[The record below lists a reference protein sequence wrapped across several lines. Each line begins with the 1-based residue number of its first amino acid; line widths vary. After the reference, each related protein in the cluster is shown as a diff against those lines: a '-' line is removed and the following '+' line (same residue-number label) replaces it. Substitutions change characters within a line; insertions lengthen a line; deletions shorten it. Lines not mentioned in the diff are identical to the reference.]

1 VPGCNRRDGG
11 VNGIVVSSQS
21 KVPTWFGRIIGITEL
36 TVNATATACSP
47 CSVKPLDIMI
57 VLDRTGSMCSPIS
70 CSGANKSDLYY
81 AKEGVK
87 TFLGF
92 LDPSLD
98 RVGLAL
104 LPPVLDDSW
113 RTNCGNPAGAG
124 YKPWDAPP
132 NPNVPN
138 GHPMK
143 NIGGMYNGYDAYWP
157 RYVTDPRGQ
166 TPSWYTVASMEGAG
180 AGDPNPQNAYVV
192 DIGGTWWVN
201 DGQNGTNGQ
210 NQLVQRLGCA
220 GGAGTTH
227 YAFAIEEA
235 QYELVD
241 RGRANVDNVIIF
253 LSDGAA
259 NTMPQNVPNGHWSQ
273 DGATGWIQRP
283 CGAGVESASR
293 IKAAGT
299 VIYSIG
305 YDLDGTSGAPEKCQ
319 QPNANGHYNS
329 SNPVE
334 TGCSSWDFDPINGC
348 DAESAL
354 KAIATSPAHFYNQPV
369 PGDLNAIFTQ
379 IAMDLAGSRGR
390 LIDNTSPSLP

>member
-1 VPGCNRRDGG
+1 ML
-11 VNGIVVSSQS
+11 VV
-21 KVPTWFGRIIGITEL
+21 
-36 TVNATATACSP
+36 
-47 CSVKPLDIMI
+47 
-57 VLDRTGSMCSPIS
+57 DRTGSMCSPIA

-92 LDPSLD
+92 LDPTLD

-104 LPPVLDDSW
+104 LPPVLTKDW
-113 RTNCGNPAGAG
+113 RTNCGNPSGSG
-124 YKPWDAPP
+124 YKPWEGTP
-132 NPNVPN
+132 NPNVPA
-138 GHPMK
+138 GHPDRGL
-143 NIGGMYNGYDAYWP
+143 NGRYSGYDAYWP
-157 RYVTDPRGQ
+157 RYIPDTRTPPS

-180 AGDPNPQNAYVV
+180 AGDPNPLNSYVV

-235 QYELVD
+235 QFELVD
-241 RGRANVDNVIIF
+241 NGRANVQNVIIF

-259 NTMPQNVPNGHWSQ
+259 NTMPQNLPNGHWSQ
-273 DGATGWIQRP
+273 NGPTGWIQRP

-299 VIYSIG
+299 VIYTIG
-305 YDLDGTSGAPEKCQ
+305 YDLGSSEPCQ
-319 QPNANGHYNS
+319 RPLANGHHQG

-334 TGCSSWDFDPINGC
+334 TGCGGWDTSPPC
-348 DAESAL
+348 DARSAL
-354 KAIATSPAHFYNQPV
+354 EAMATTRTHFYNQPL
-369 PGDLNAIFTQ
+369 PGQLNDIFTQ
-379 IAMDLAGSRGR
+379 IAIDLAGSRGR
-390 LIDNTSPSLP
+390 LIDNTSPNLIS